1 MKLNIDFWK
10 SSVLVILS
18 ITSIVGIEWYH
29 NKKEMAII
37 VDDNIRQEK
46 LINSNEVSI
55 DSLSIVTRRLQ
66 IDNDT
71 QDAKIKKV
79 STDLYD
85 IVRWS
90 KEYEQRLQNL
100 IDSVEAMQLEIAT
113 YESSTVPFLKEFG
126 TQDNYIKVFGRTGLR
141 IKDNKIVEA
150 NTIADFEGELNLG
163 PPEIEKLDR
172 YEFRA
177 IYPDNEFLNLKIK
190 GGQSEVI
197 KLKPPRNQISIGPM
211 LGITYNQVTGLTE
224 PIWGIGVTYNMV
236 KLWDWK

>member
-1 MKLNIDFWK
+1 
-10 SSVLVILS
+10 
-18 ITSIVGIEWYH
+18 
-29 NKKEMAII
+29 
-37 VDDNIRQEK
+37 
-46 LINSNEVSI
+46 
-55 DSLSIVTRRLQ
+55 
-66 IDNDT
+66 
-71 QDAKIKKV
+71 
-79 STDLYD
+79 
-85 IVRWS
+85 
-90 KEYEQRLQNL
+90 
-100 IDSVEAMQLEIAT
+100 MQLEIAT